1 MAEVRLVSVT
11 KNFGKVVAVDDLT
24 LEIKD
29 GEFFVLLGPSGC
41 GKTTTLRMIAGL
53 EEPTKGE
60 IYIGDTLVASPEK
73 DVFVPP
79 KERDIAMVFQ
89 NYALYPH
96 MTVYENIAFPLKIRK
111 VPENEIR
118 KKVKEVAELLGIDD
132 LLNRKPRELS
142 GGQRQR
148 VALGR
153 AIIRHPKVFLMDE
166 PLSNLDAKLRVR
178 MRSELKR
185 LQRTLG
191 VTTIYVTHDQVEAMT
206 MGDKIAILN
215 NGRLQQVGSPDDV
228 YNKPKNLFVAGFIGS
243 PPMNFVDATLVEKDN
258 NIWID
263 FGDFRLKLPDDM
275 AEVIRSSNYVGKEV
289 IFGIRPEDIYD
300 ALFAQVKIPG
310 ENMVKGRID
319 IVEPLGN
326 VNIVHFTIGRVHF
339 VGQFSRE
346 SKVREG
352 MQMDIVFDMTKIHI
366 FDKKT
371 EEAII

>member
-1 MAEVRLVSVT
+1 
-11 KNFGKVVAVDDLT
+11 
-24 LEIKD
+24 
-29 GEFFVLLGPSGC
+29 
-41 GKTTTLRMIAGL
+41 
-53 EEPTKGE
+53 
-60 IYIGDTLVASPEK
+60 
-73 DVFVPP
+73 
-79 KERDIAMVFQ
+79 
-89 NYALYPH
+89 PH